1 MVEIELVKNGV
12 RIGQK
17 IYRVGETIKAI
28 DESGKVCREGK
39 IEFKKYLDREEC
51 FDIFHLGFLVVGTEE
66 YTLIDFLE
74 DAKLNTWKVV
84 KELSEE
90 YQDRKEK
97 INSKEKIHIKVYDNA
112 IEINDKEG
120 LMDLGNIILS
130 GAEWEEIKQSIKEMF
145 GKKIHKQKME
155 HIMKLKKSGELNNIL
170 NNIKNGN

>member
-12 RIGQK
+12 RIGQE
-17 IYRVGETIKAI
+17 IYRIGEFLKAI
-28 DESGKVCREGK
+28 DRSGNICAEGK
-39 IEFKKYLDREEC
+39 IEFKKYLDGEGYH
-51 FDIFHLGFLVVGTEE
+51 DIFHLGFLVVGSEE

-74 DAKLNTWKVV
+74 KAKWNSWKVV
-84 KELSEE
+84 KELREE

-120 LMDLGNIILS
+120 LIDLGNIILS

-145 GKKIHKQKME
+145 GKKN
-155 HIMKLKKSGELNNIL
+155 S
-170 NNIKNGN
+170 